1 MLKDRFLKGPNYF
14 HPEKPSAVGSRNSIY
29 REGRVEYQES
39 SLLVDEEV
47 DKILNHVSSKLPPEV
62 LSKIDVMGGVK
73 TKIHNYYN
81 LNFQNMLNRYMVTA
95 EDELAKKYRD
105 MVGREEYQQLNRY
118 TPRVV
123 SDLINSLGQPDF
135 FNTEEIEKSIAS
147 TYVSL
152 QSNIERSV
160 ANLEKKTNAL
170 LLQKT
175 DVGAF
180 LASDKAYN
188 LVKCSFKNSSQKPR
202 TVVDIK
208 MAVNVLDAELVNPIY
223 HYQKPIQD
231 LLKEVI
237 SNHIHQEID
246 KRIEAINVSM
256 VKDEKLELNSSE
268 MLFEKF
274 KALEAYLD
282 FDGAEDSEESK
293 KYQFVSKAT
302 LDALDAANFASPD
315 ATLDPNTIRQTVKSI
330 LDTERIQSKGFNNVV
345 GMLTTILDNYKL
357 GYQYI
362 NNLKNARS
370 CTINEYSPSDPG
382 ELPDETFAIK
392 ISYNDLDQLKESQ
405 KAYDTQ
411 AGILTEKVQ
420 QLFNVVEKVYD
431 QYTTDN
437 KVATYQ
443 DLALQFIKKGDAKE
457 GAKESSK
464 ESADDGDKGWN
475 ELVFSSKPTEEKVST
490 NQQSVHNIKNRLKLA
505 EERIG
510 EIFSG
515 TYPHERFVLEE
526 RLAFLRGQFSKFTA
540 MINPHHIQQGL
551 VIEMDVTS
559 VKKNPTTLKSISNVL
574 NELLFNISKKFV
586 DQSMVDYHVE
596 QTVQPEL
603 LNERFANLLD
613 KMDASLAKAE
623 L

>member
-1 MLKDRFLKGPNYF
+1 MLKDRYLKGPNYF

-47 DKILNHVSSKLPPEV
+47 DKILNHVSAKLPPEV

-105 MVGREEYQQLNRY
+105 MVSREEYQQLNRY

-123 SDLINSLGQPDF
+123 SDLITSLGQPDF
-135 FNTEEIEKSIAS
+135 FNTEEVEKSIAS

-202 TVVDIK
+202 SVVDIK

-223 HYQKPIQD
+223 HYQTPIQN

-237 SNHIHQEID
+237 SNHIHAEID
-246 KRIEAINVSM
+246 KRIDSINSSL
-256 VKDEKLELNSSE
+256 VKDDKLELNGKE

-274 KALEAYLD
+274 KALETYLD
-282 FDGAEDSEESK
+282 LDETNDGEDAK
-293 KYQFVSKAT
+293 KYQFISKAT
-302 LDALDAANFASPD
+302 LEALDAANFGAAD
-315 ATLDPNTIRQTVKSI
+315 QDIDPNSIRENVKRV
-330 LDTERIQSKGFNNVV
+330 LDSERVHSKGFNNVV

-392 ISYNDLDQLKESQ
+392 LSYNDNDQLLESQ
-405 KAYDTQ
+405 
-411 AGILTEKVQ
+411 
-420 QLFNVVEKVYD
+420 
-431 QYTTDN
+431 
-437 KVATYQ
+437 
-443 DLALQFIKKGDAKE
+443 
-457 GAKESSK
+457 
-464 ESADDGDKGWN
+464 
-475 ELVFSSKPTEEKVST
+475 
-490 NQQSVHNIKNRLKLA
+490 
-505 EERIG
+505 
-510 EIFSG
+510 
-515 TYPHERFVLEE
+515 
-526 RLAFLRGQFSKFTA
+526 
-540 MINPHHIQQGL
+540 
-551 VIEMDVTS
+551 
-559 VKKNPTTLKSISNVL
+559 
-574 NELLFNISKKFV
+574 
-586 DQSMVDYHVE
+586 
-596 QTVQPEL
+596 
-603 LNERFANLLD
+603 
-613 KMDASLAKAE
+613 
-623 L
+623 

>member
-188 LVKCSFKNSSQKPR
+188 LVKCSFKNSGQKPR

-208 MAVNVLDAELVNPIY
+208 MAVNVLDSELVNPIY

-246 KRIEAINVSM
+246 QRIEAINVSM

-282 FDGAEDSEESK
+282 FDGTEDSEESK

-315 ATLDPNTIRQTVKSI
+315 ATHDPNAVRSNVKSI
-330 LDTERIQSKGFNNVV
+330 LDSERIQSKGFNNVV

-392 ISYNDLDQLKESQ
+392 ISYNDLNQLKESQ
-405 KAYDTQ
+405 KAYDAQ

-431 QYTTDN
+431 QYTADN

-443 DLALQFIKKGDAKE
+443 DLAQQFIKKKDGEGTKE
-457 GAKESSK
+457 ND
-464 ESADDGDKGWN
+464 SADDGEKGWN
-475 ELVFSSKPTEEKVST
+475 ELVFTSKPTEEKVST
-490 NQQSVHNIKNRLKLA
+490 NQQAVHNIKSRLKLA
-505 EERIG
+505 DERIA

-526 RLAFLRGQFSKFTA
+526 RLTFLRGQFSKFTA

>member
-1 MLKDRFLKGPNYF
+1 MLKDRYLKGPNYF

-39 SLLVDEEV
+39 ALLVDEEV
-47 DKILNHVSSKLPPEV
+47 DKILNHVSAKLPPEV

-123 SDLINSLGQPDF
+123 SDLITSLGEPGF
-135 FNTEEIEKSIAS
+135 FNTEEVEKSIAS

-202 TVVDIK
+202 AVVDIK

-223 HYQKPIQD
+223 HYQAPIQS

-237 SNHIHQEID
+237 SDHIHKEID
-246 KRIEAINVSM
+246 QRIDSINSSL
-256 VKDEKLELNSSE
+256 VKDDKLELNGKE

-282 FDGAEDSEESK
+282 FDDTNDAEDAK

-302 LDALDAANFASPD
+302 IEALDAANFTAAD
-315 ATLDPNTIRQTVKSI
+315 QDVDPNSIRASVKRI
-330 LDTERIQSKGFNNVV
+330 LDTERVHSKGFNNVV

-392 ISYNDLDQLKESQ
+392 LSYNDNDQLLESQ
-405 KAYDTQ
+405 KAYDKQ
-411 AGILTEKVQ
+411 AEILSQKVQ
-420 QLFNVVEKVYD
+420 QLFDVVEKIYE

-443 DLALQFIKKGDAKE
+443 DLANQFIKKEE
-457 GAKESSK
+457 GADD
-464 ESADDGDKGWN
+464 ADAGKGWN
-475 ELVFSSKPTEEKVST
+475 ELVFSSEIKEERVST
-490 NQQSVHNIKNRLKLA
+490 NQQRVRNIKNRIKLV
-505 EERIG
+505 EDRIT

-526 RLAFLRGQFSKFTA
+526 RMTFLKEQFSKFTA
-540 MINPHHIQQGL
+540 MINPHHLQQGL

-596 QTVQPEL
+596 QTIQPEL

-613 KMDASLAKAE
+613 KMDASLAE
-623 L
+623 VDL